1 MMMTNTIGKTRE
13 RILPKLELL
22 SSTNGWQERSYI
34 LSQLIRQRYRG
45 HTDPIQILEAGC
57 GRSWPLDLAEV
68 RFQLT
73 GVDLDGKALAARQTE
88 MHDLHHAV
96 VGDLL
101 TVEFPPQQFDVIY
114 CCEVL
119 EHIKRAEDLVRRFVS
134 WLKPDGVALLAFPN
148 PNTVFGLATR
158 LSPHW
163 MHVAYHRYVLRIA
176 EAGRPGYGPY
186 RAYYNKLISR
196 RGMHDFC
203 LRHGLRIALERGRP
217 PANESWPRWF
227 RRLYKTVAPIVAQLS
242 GQIVASD
249 HMGLIYAVEKNIPTT
264 VTQFTDAPTGLA
276 GETR

>member
-1 MMMTNTIGKTRE
+1 MMTNPIEGARE
-13 RILPKLELL
+13 RILPTLELL
-22 SSTNGWQERSYI
+22 SSTNGWQERSDL
-34 LSQLIRQRYRG
+34 LSQFVRQRYRG
-45 HTDPIQILEAGC
+45 HADPIQILEAGC
-57 GRSWPLDLAEV
+57 GRSWPLDLGEV
-68 RFQLT
+68 RFELT

-88 MHDLHHAV
+88 MRDLHHAV

-101 TVEFPPQQFDVIY
+101 TVEFPPERFDVIY

-119 EHIKRAEDLVRRFVS
+119 EHIERAEEVMRRFVT
-134 WLKPDGVALLAFPN
+134 WLKPDGVALLAFPD
-148 PNTVFGLATR
+148 PKTVFGLATR

-203 LRHGLRIALERGRP
+203 ARHGLKIALERGRP

-227 RRLYKTVAPIVAQLS
+227 RRLYATAAPIVAQFS
-242 GQIVASD
+242 GQIIASD
-249 HMGLIYAVEKNIPTT
+249 HMGLIYAVEKDILTA
-264 VTQFTDAPTGLA
+264 VTERAGAPSGLA
-276 GETR
+276 AETR